1 MARAPRFTNRDAMLT
16 AENSLAQLKAMQRL
30 RSSYVRS
37 TSGETIVFRN
47 GSESSLN
54 AVCRSGEPISAADP
68 APQLIQGPLPSG
80 TRPVP
85 GRWQEGSRYF
95 LPSRYSQ

>member
-1 MARAPRFTNRDAMLT
+1 MAGAPRFTIPDAMLT
-16 AENSLAQLKAMQRL
+16 AENSLALLKAMQRL
-30 RSSYVRS
+30 RSGDVRS
-37 TSGETIVFRN
+37 TSGETIFFRN